1 MDCKTQLDTAPR
13 NSLEVNNKVE
23 AEAVP
28 VTQVSATPS
37 NTYHSLIMII
47 FTYVSDFHMLF
58 PTCPTFVVLSNIIIS
73 PST

>member
-37 NTYHSLIMII
+37 NTYHFLWVMII
-47 FTYVSDFHMLF
+47 CARVSDFHMLF
-58 PTCPTFVVLSNIIIS
+58 PTSHSL
-73 PST
+73 